1 MTPIIDIEKIR
12 TDFPILSDKIFGKP
26 LIYFDNAATTQKPRC
41 VLDKMTKLYT
51 TQNANIHRGV
61 HHLSQLATAA
71 HESARQTVADFIH
84 ANNAKEIIFTRGTTE
99 SINLVA
105 SCFSELCQADDEIVI
120 TQMEHH
126 SNIVPWQMVAE
137 RKGLKLRVVPIDE
150 KGDLRLNE
158 LEKLLNERTKMI
170 AVTHV
175 SNVLGTVNP
184 IKKITA
190 LAHTQNIPVL
200 VDGAQSIAHLPV
212 DVQDLDVDFYV
223 FSGHKIYGPTGIGV
237 LYGKAA
243 WLDKLPPYQGG
254 GEMIENVTFEKT
266 TFNKLPYKFEA
277 GTPDFIGSVAL
288 ATALDYINNIG
299 LEQIAVYENELLAY
313 ATERMQ
319 AIPNMKIIGTAATK
333 SGIISFQVGNI
344 HHYDFGM
351 LLDKT
356 GVAIRTGHH
365 CAQPLIESLG
375 MTGTARISFALYNTK
390 AEIDQFIEHL
400 EHCISILN

>member
-1 MTPIIDIEKIR
+1 MTPIVDIEKIR
-12 TDFPILSDKIFGKP
+12 TDFPILSDQIFGKP

-41 VLDKMTKLYT
+41 VLDKMTELYT

-84 ANNAKEIIFTRGTTE
+84 ANDAKEIIFTRGTTE

-137 RKGLKLRVVPIDE
+137 RKGLKLRVVPIDK
-150 KGDLRLNE
+150 KGDLRLDE

-200 VDGAQSIAHLPV
+200 VDGAQSVAHLPV

>member
-1 MTPIIDIEKIR
+1 MTPIVDIEKIR
-12 TDFPILSDKIFGKP
+12 TDFPILSDQIFGKP

-41 VLDKMTKLYT
+41 VLDKMTELYT

-84 ANNAKEIIFTRGTTE
+84 ANDAKEIIFTRGTTE

-137 RKGLKLRVVPIDE
+137 RKGLKLRVVPIDK
-150 KGDLRLNE
+150 KGDLRLDE

-200 VDGAQSIAHLPV
+200 VDGAQSVAHLPV

-237 LYGKAA
+237 LYGKTA
-243 WLDKLPPYQGG
+243 WHDKLPPYQGG

-288 ATALDYINNIG
+288 ATALDYISNIG

-344 HHYDFGM
+344 HHYDLGM
-351 LLDKT
+351 FLDKT

>member
-1 MTPIIDIEKIR
+1 MTPIVDIEKIR

-41 VLDKMTKLYT
+41 VLDKMTELYT

-84 ANNAKEIIFTRGTTE
+84 ANDAKEIIFTRGTTE

-150 KGDLRLNE
+150 KGDLRLDE

-344 HHYDFGM
+344 HHYDLGM